1 MMAPITV
8 DARFNHGDIK
18 YALMAALALAKE
30 LNCVVVHRGGST
42 FEVREKTHKGNGN
55 GSR

>member
-8 DARFNHGDIK
+8 DARFNHNDLK
-18 YALMAALALAKE
+18 YALMTALNLAKE
-30 LNCVVVHRGGST
+30 LDCVVVHKGGST
-42 FEVREKTHKGNGN
+42 FEVREKTQKGNGN

>member
-8 DARFNHGDIK
+8 DARFNHNDLK
-18 YALMAALALAKE
+18 YALMTALALAKE
-30 LNCVVVHRGGST
+30 LGGVVVHKGGST
-42 FEVREKTHKGNGN
+42 FEVREKTKGNGN

>member
-8 DARFNHGDIK
+8 DARFNHGDLK

-30 LNCVVVHRGGST
+30 LNCVVVHKGGST
-42 FEVREKTHKGNGN
+42 FEVREKAQKGNGN